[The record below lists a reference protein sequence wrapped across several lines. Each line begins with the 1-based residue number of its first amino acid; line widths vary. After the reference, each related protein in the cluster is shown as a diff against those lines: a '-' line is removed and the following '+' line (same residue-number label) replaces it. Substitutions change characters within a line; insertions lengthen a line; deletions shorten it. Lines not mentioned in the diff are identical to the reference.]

1 MSRSVVNYLPKLIAE
16 LDVIHQNEVRERNVF
31 KARAYAKVLG
41 QLRALTKPVHTIEDL
56 EGVSGIGENIRAKIQ
71 EIIVTGALQAAED
84 IKNDP
89 KSTLVQDLMAIYG
102 VGPVKAKA
110 LMDDK
115 KLGLQ
120 SMTDLRAALIQQPD
134 LLNDK
139 QKIGLKYVEDMK
151 LRIPRS
157 EVETHERVITKAFK
171 DVDERFVV
179 SVVGSY
185 RRQAANSGDIDVLVT
200 FHVDETLSESDASRL
215 FLETVTK
222 LKSTSY
228 IIDVLALGNKKCMA
242 FAKLGAVGSKARRLD
257 ILLTP
262 PKEYPFALMYFTGS
276 DKFNVQFRKKTLE
289 QGYSL
294 SEHGLKRVE
303 LKDEALRNT
312 KDINDIASERDI
324 FTYFNIPYVSPEQR

>member
-1 MSRSVVNYLPKLIAE
+1 
-16 LDVIHQNEVRERNVF
+16 
-31 KARAYAKVLG
+31 
-41 QLRALTKPVHTIEDL
+41 
-56 EGVSGIGENIRAKIQ
+56 
-71 EIIVTGALQAAED
+71 
-84 IKNDP
+84 
-89 KSTLVQDLMAIYG
+89 
-102 VGPVKAKA
+102 
-110 LMDDK
+110 
-115 KLGLQ
+115 
-120 SMTDLRAALIQQPD
+120 MTDLRAALIQQPD

-157 EVETHERVITKAFK
+157 EVETHERIITKAFN
-171 DVDERFVV
+171 DVDGRFVV

-185 RRQAANSGDIDVLVT
+185 RRQAVNSGDIDVLVMLP
-200 FHVDETLSESDASRL
+200 ETVSEKDASML

-222 LKSTSY
+222 LKSNAY

-242 FAKLGAVGSKARRLD
+242 FTKLEASGSKARRLD

-262 PKEYPFALMYFTGS
+262 PNEYPFALMYFTGS

-303 LKDEALRNT
+303 LKDEALRNV
-312 KDINDIASERDI
+312 KDVNDIVSERDI
-324 FTYFNIPYVSPEQR
+324 FTFFNIPYVSPEKR

>member
-1 MSRSVVNYLPKLIAE
+1 MVKTSVVNYLPKLINE
-16 LDVIHQNEVRERNVF
+16 LDIIHQNEVRERNVF

-41 QLRALTKPVHTIEDL
+41 QLRVLTKPVNTIEDL

-71 EIIVTGALQAAED
+71 ELLSTGTLQAAED

-89 KSTLVQDLMAIYG
+89 KATFSQDLMTIYG

-110 LMDDK
+110 LMDDA

-120 SMTDLRAALIQQPD
+120 SMEDLRAALIQHPD

-157 EVETHERVITKAFK
+157 EVETHERVITQAFK

-185 RRQAANSGDIDVLVT
+185 RRQAVNSGDIDVLVMLPQT
-200 FHVDETLSESDASRL
+200 VSMSDASRL

-222 LKSTSY
+222 LKSTAY

-242 FAKLGAVGSKARRLD
+242 FTKLGADDSKARRLD

-262 PKEYPFALMYFTGS
+262 PNEYPFALMYFTGS

-294 SEHGLKRVE
+294 SEHGLKHVE
-303 LKDEALRNT
+303 LKDEGLRNA
-312 KDINDIASERDI
+312 KDPNDIKSEHDI
-324 FTYFNIPYVSPEQR
+324 FTFFNIPYVSPEKR